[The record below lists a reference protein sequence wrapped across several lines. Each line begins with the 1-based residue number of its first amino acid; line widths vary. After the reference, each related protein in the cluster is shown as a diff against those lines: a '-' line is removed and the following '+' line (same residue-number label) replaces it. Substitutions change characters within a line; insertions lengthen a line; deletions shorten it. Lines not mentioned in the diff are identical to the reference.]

1 MLLVRG
7 GVKREKP
14 DRQGNNFCKV
24 IIPLPVRV
32 KREKPD
38 RQGNNSLCV
47 NASYGLTPLR
57 E

>member
-38 RQGNNSLCV
+38 RQGNNLLKLAE
-47 NASYGLTPLR
+47 NHPELLLR
-57 E
+57 